1 MTKRQ
6 TKQSTKLT
14 TQNKYFH
21 VRVNEDFKKKVK
33 LLSEFQDLTM
43 SEIIRLSV
51 DERFQSLKSTN

>member
-6 TKQSTKLT
+6 TKSSTKLT
-14 TQNKYFH
+14 TQNNYFH

>member
-6 TKQSTKLT
+6 TKLN
-14 TQNKYFH
+14 TQNNYFH

-33 LLSEFQDLTM
+33 LLSEFQDLTI

-51 DERFQSLKSTN
+51 DDRFQNLKSTN